1 MQQLKKHWTLI
12 AGVIAGMIVG
22 YLYWK
27 YIGCTSGTCPIT
39 SSPIISSIYGGVLG
53 GLASNILK
61 SINTKKE

>member
-1 MQQLKKHWTLI
+1 M
-12 AGVIAGMIVG
+12 AGVIAGMIAG

-39 SSPIISSIYGGVLG
+39 SSPIISSIYGGMLG